1 MKPKR
6 LTEKTKPNP
15 IYDCNYIS
23 LIEEKG
29 LLDKLGQLEDIE
41 QELGVDLISFLKE
54 MNHVIKTSS
63 QTVGY
68 TTSGKKITT
77 DYGCVEDFLKQ
88 LKESLKQ

>member
-6 LTEKTKPNP
+6 LTEKMNGLFLTKQPFP
-15 IYDCNYIS
+15 EMI
-23 LIEEKG
+23 
-29 LLDKLGQLEDIE
+29 DKLGQLEDIE

-77 DYGCVEDFLKQ
+77 DYGYVEDFLKQ